1 MTCLDYLLLLLHFRL
16 ERVQKNPTS
25 KTHHPI
31 LDTLLFAPW
40 QQDFQM
46 NSNKVMINTTMCIKT
61 NEGPFLFIW
70 KLLLCVPTYEVLS
83 PIHVCVHMFMCHREM
98 LGVFKCFPPYF
109 LRQVLSVNT
118 KLASSAG
125 LDGQKAPEIRDCR
138 HAAAPGSSSSS
149 LFNVGAGIKLRFSCS
164 HSKHFINHDIS
175 PALQLIHYFKVFQE
189 F

>member
-1 MTCLDYLLLLLHFRL
+1 
-16 ERVQKNPTS
+16 
-25 KTHHPI
+25 
-31 LDTLLFAPW
+31 
-40 QQDFQM
+40 M
-46 NSNKVMINTTMCIKT
+46 NSNKVMINITMCIKT
-61 NEGPFLFIW
+61 NERSLSFYMKITT
-70 KLLLCVPTYEVLS
+70 LCTYLS
-83 PIHVCVHMFMCHREM
+83 STQSYSCVCSHVHCHREM

-109 LRQVLSVNT
+109 LRQVLSVNI

-164 HSKHFINHDIS
+164 HSKHFSNHDIS